1 MSLTNPHNFQNSSKW
16 YNSINGAN
24 RYSDFVNNILK
35 PHINTQRTPPYYQGS
50 YGIFSTTQQ
59 NKANNYNLRNGIGN
73 VPSISSTANVNL
85 ASPLPKPGPA
95 GIKLSELSPTEYKEA
110 TVRKPVNFGRSNTI
124 SLVGASHSLKMGQ
137 SLSTDVISPIDR
149 IISNHTNQ
157 TDDNAKISAIASA
170 GSGLIGNFGMP
181 LLGTAGTSYAGTKLE
196 PSYAT
201 VPFTSLKR
209 GGIKGVPFPYQD
221 FRSYKSEL
229 KGASAADILGKRIDG
244 TAAAARKKSGKAK
257 AAAYLAASI
266 SPGGAYKIY
275 NKETMFGEGD
285 AGNSF
290 ALRNDFTSKTVA
302 STQWDTKNNQ
312 WRKTREPLAIIN
324 SFRGDH
330 VNVIDFKKST
340 YGDAY
345 RWMGKNSAEQNPT
358 IKKIGEVMGSVIN
371 SPGITQ
377 DYIKFFFT
385 GPNMKFGDTDT
396 IDDIITFRAVITNL
410 FDSYSP
416 GFNPVQMIGRADP
429 NFHYTQFSRD
439 MNLDFDIHAHDRD
452 ELKPIWRKL
461 NALAGYT
468 APEYDRDTIALIAPY
483 MRVTIG
489 DILVQQPI
497 LINNLTFT
505 LADSDTTWDINLE
518 EDKTR
523 MQVSNKISVS
533 IGFTVITDYLPEKG
547 GRFYTLANKENALE
561 SSRVHKPGETNWL
574 SDFDVNIAKK
584 IADRKTDESLKGLD
598 RQKEIGV
605 KSGNILDIDPLTQK
619 FELNQ

>member
-1 MSLTNPHNFQNSSKW
+1 MLF
-16 YNSINGAN
+16 
-24 RYSDFVNNILK
+24 
-35 PHINTQRTPPYYQGS
+35 
-50 YGIFSTTQQ
+50 
-59 NKANNYNLRNGIGN
+59 
-73 VPSISSTANVNL
+73 
-85 ASPLPKPGPA
+85 
-95 GIKLSELSPTEYKEA
+95 
-110 TVRKPVNFGRSNTI
+110 RS
-124 SLVGASHSLKMGQ
+124 
-137 SLSTDVISPIDR
+137 
-149 IISNHTNQ
+149 
-157 TDDNAKISAIASA
+157 
-170 GSGLIGNFGMP
+170 
-181 LLGTAGTSYAGTKLE
+181 
-196 PSYAT
+196 T
-201 VPFTSLKR
+201 VPFTSLTR
-209 GGIKGVPFPYQD
+209 GGIEGVPFPYQD

-266 SPGGAYKIY
+266 SPAGAYKVY
-275 NKETMFGEGD
+275 NRETMFGEGD

-410 FDSYSP
+410 YDSYTP
-416 GFNPVQMIGRADP
+416 GFNAVQMIGRADP

-584 IADRKTDESLKGLD
+584 VAARETDESLTGQA
-598 RQKEIGV
+598 RQQAIGAAAGEIL
-605 KSGNILDIDPLTQK
+605 NIDPITEGLVTGV
-619 FELNQ
+619 